1 MKEARRIRDIGGLWG
16 CSRLWRESLTPSHSS
31 QPQVPPAP
39 LKVPQPPSSGDLI
52 QAFPNAIEG
61 HTGRVD
67 IEYRESGDEGSIHSR
82 THDNEDGS
90 IIPVPLYETVGKIG
104 S

>member
-1 MKEARRIRDIGGLWG
+1 MGLFAVVARIAHPLAQFTAT
-16 CSRLWRESLTPSHSS
+16 SPT
-31 QPQVPPAP
+31 AP

-52 QAFPNAIEG
+52 QAFTNAIEG